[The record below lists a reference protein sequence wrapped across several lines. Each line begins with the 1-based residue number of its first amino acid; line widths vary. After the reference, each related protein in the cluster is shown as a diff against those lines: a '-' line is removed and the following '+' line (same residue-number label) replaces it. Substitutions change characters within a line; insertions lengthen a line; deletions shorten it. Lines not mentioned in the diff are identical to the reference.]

1 MHKTGSVDLPLHPG
15 KCPPWLFKRM
25 RALSGE
31 IAAAIIEEYGT
42 RELVFRLSNPLFFQ
56 ALGCVVGFDWHSS
69 GLTTTLSA
77 ALKEGTSKEYGLVFC
92 GGKGKASKMTI
103 AEIEENANYLG
114 LSSSKTE
121 ELIKATRMSAKVDS
135 ACIQDGYELYH
146 HLFVFDEKCNWA
158 VVQQGLNDENGYARR
173 YHWFNS
179 ETFVENPNDIIAGYK
194 HQRVLNLTSEKSE
207 AVRKASVELVNDNPI
222 HIKNEL
228 NGQKTL
234 FDDVKITMPSRHHIK
249 KDDLSERDWEMLR
262 AAYEF
267 QPQNYEELVSLR
279 GVGGKTLRALAL
291 LAKIIYGAEADWND
305 PVKYSYAHGGKDGFP
320 YPVDRGNYDN
330 SIEFLRKLI
339 EERKIG
345 DEKTKAIMKRLASV
359 F

>member
-1 MHKTGSVDLPLHPG
+1 MHKTGSIDLPLHPG

-42 RELVFRLSNPLFFQ
+42 RELVFRLSNPIFFQ

-69 GLTTTLSA
+69 GLTTTVSA
-77 ALKEGTSKEYGLVFC
+77 ALKEGTPKEYGIAFC
-92 GGKGKASKMTI
+92 GGKGKASKITI
-103 AEIEENANYLG
+103 AEIEKNADLFG

-121 ELIKATRMSAKVDS
+121 ELLKATRMSAKVDS
-135 ACIQDGYELYH
+135 SCIQDGYELYH
-146 HLFVFDEKCNWA
+146 HLFVFDKKCNWA

-194 HQRVLNLTSEKSE
+194 HERVLNLTSEKSE

-234 FDDVKITMPSRHHIK
+234 FDNVKIIMPSRHHIIRV
-249 KDDLSERDWEMLR
+249 DLSERDWKMLQ
-262 AAYEF
+262 ATYEL
-267 QPQNYEELVSLR
+267 QPQNYEELVSLH

-291 LAKIIYGAEADWND
+291 LAKIIYGEEADWND
-305 PVKYSYAHGGKDGFP
+305 PVKYSYAHGGKDGIP
-320 YPVDRGNYDN
+320 YPVDLRNYDN
-330 SIEFLRKLI
+330 SIEFLRRLI

-345 DEKTKAIMKRLASV
+345 DEKTKAIMKRLASIV
-359 F
+359 